1 LLDDGQELAF
11 DAAAFD
17 AGGMRLARFG
27 QRVRI
32 RTDGE
37 SSDQKVTAL
46 TLATFPDFPDL
57 PERKG

>member
-1 LLDDGQELAF
+1 MLDDGQELGF

-32 RTDGE
+32 RVDGGP
-37 SSDQKVTAL
+37 SDQRVTAL
-46 TLATFPDFPDL
+46 TLATFPDFPE
-57 PERKG
+57 PEI

>member
-1 LLDDGQELAF
+1 LLDDGRELAF

-32 RTDGE
+32 RVDGG
-37 SSDQKVTAL
+37 SSDQRVTAL
-46 TLATFPDFPDL
+46 TLATFPDFPE
-57 PERKG
+57 P